1 MGRLTTAKPFLSPFI
16 SDPRQ
21 DFPDPYRFYTLS
33 VPVTPDIVAISLYP
47 SGLGF
52 AIGVQN

>member
-1 MGRLTTAKPFLSPFI
+1 MLT
-16 SDPRQ
+16 
-21 DFPDPYRFYTLS
+21 YRFYTLS
-33 VPVTPDIVAISLYP
+33 IPVTPDIVAISLYP